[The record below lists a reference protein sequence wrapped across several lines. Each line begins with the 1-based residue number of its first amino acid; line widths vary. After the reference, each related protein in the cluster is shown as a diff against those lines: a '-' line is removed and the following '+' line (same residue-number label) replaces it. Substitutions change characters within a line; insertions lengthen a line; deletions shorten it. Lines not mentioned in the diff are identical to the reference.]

1 MHPATSPSRGGG
13 SAKPR
18 RMRWESFVCAA
29 ALPLQGAK
37 QIKITSPQKG
47 ADHQIWSA
55 PSIYGRYSMATN
67 CKFGTPVSGGAYQD
81 ARKVT
86 IEWNAKLKY
95 RDSPEFRRRL
105 HQTHPS
111 APFLPYLFRQDGKDR
126 AVGDNQQSQIYDNL
140 SVSAAPRQLPFQ
152 GSQGVRTAGGSQN
165 WGTAFQSAS
174 LTASLPL
181 LSLRDISP

>member
-1 MHPATSPSRGGG
+1 MPANQEL
-13 SAKPR
+13 PR
-18 RMRWESFVCAA
+18 KKVR
-29 ALPLQGAK
+29 P
-37 QIKITSPQKG
+37 IKIL
-47 ADHQIWSA
+47 IA
-55 PSIYGRYSMATN
+55 PSIDGNRSKATS
-67 CKFGTPVSGGAYQD
+67 CKFGPYVSGGTYQD

-86 IEWNAKLKY
+86 TEWNAKLKY

-126 AVGDNQQSQIYDNL
+126 AVGDNQQSQICDNL

-165 WGTAFQSAS
+165 WGTTFQSAS

>member
-1 MHPATSPSRGGG
+1 MHPNASPSRGGG

-18 RMRWESFVCAA
+18 RMRRESSVCAA
-29 ALPLQGAK
+29 APPLQGAK

-55 PSIYGRYSMATN
+55 PSIDDNRSKATS
-67 CKFGTPVSGGAYQD
+67 CKFGPYVSGGAYQD

-86 IEWNAKLKY
+86 TEWNAKLKY

-126 AVGDNQQSQIYDNL
+126 AAGGASETTTAERAAASD
-140 SVSAAPRQLPFQ
+140 VSYPLCSFLPFQ
-152 GSQGVRTAGGSQN
+152 TAN
-165 WGTAFQSAS
+165 
-174 LTASLPL
+174 
-181 LSLRDISP
+181 